1 MYAAG
6 QYCGRRE
13 GRLMSSFLF
22 TPMTRFYAEA
32 LQYMKNAG
40 GKGAG
45 EASGTD
51 TAAGGL
57 ATGQKR
63 RTDGSAFSGSF
74 AGTVQERLARKEQ
87 ETPGAAF
94 VSDGKGQQMADSV
107 PRAGERNEQAVK
119 AMSMDQYRMYIYQK
133 ISSLPTSATQ
143 KWDAVSVNISEEGFA
158 AMKADPAYEKWVL
171 DTLRQDFAF
180 YNPWSAY
187 AGGSYRV
194 HYFGATKE
202 EYRGESFPM
211 GFRNG
216 GKHTDSSRKKKQKS
230 FWEKRAERH
239 KMYMD
244 LATKAWYKRENER
257 EYQQKI
263 ALGRKEVS
271 SALLRQQ
278 AMERATGEKMELGV
292 NPDVLSEAA
301 TELAQNY
308 VFFKIPSALTNPKP
322 KPGK

>member
-1 MYAAG
+1 
-6 QYCGRRE
+6 
-13 GRLMSSFLF
+13 MSGFLF

-32 LQYMKNAG
+32 LAYMEKAG
-40 GKGAG
+40 KKAA
-45 EASGTD
+45 EK
-51 TAAGGL
+51 AAGGQT
-57 ATGQKR
+57 AGQTG
-63 RTDGSAFSGSF
+63 GACSF
-74 AGTVQERLARKEQ
+74 AGAVQEQLARREQ
-87 ETPGAAF
+87 MT
-94 VSDGKGQQMADSV
+94 Q
-107 PRAGERNEQAVK
+107 
-119 AMSMDQYRMYIYQK
+119 AMSIEQYKLYIYQK
-133 ISSLPTSATQ
+133 ISGLPTSATQ

-171 DTLRQDFAF
+171 DTLRRDFAY

-187 AGGSYRV
+187 AGGSYRA

-216 GKHTDSSRKKKQKS
+216 GRHTDSAKKKKQKS

-239 KMYMD
+239 KLYMD

-257 EYQQKI
+257 EYQEKI
-263 ALGRKEVS
+263 DLGRKEVS

-278 AMERATGEKMELGV
+278 ALERATGEKAELGV

-301 TELAQNY
+301 TELAQSY
-308 VFFKIPSALTNPKP
+308 VFFKIPSVLTNPKP
-322 KPGK
+322 KTGK

>member
-1 MYAAG
+1 MG
-6 QYCGRRE
+6 
-13 GRLMSSFLF
+13 SFLF

-32 LQYMKNAG
+32 LQYMKNASDKKTGKATG
-40 GKGAG
+40 GMGNANV
-45 EASGTD
+45 SG
-51 TAAGGL
+51 AAGG
-57 ATGQKR
+57 ANAVGPNA
-63 RTDGSAFSGSF
+63 GAGSF
-74 AGTVQERLARKEQ
+74 AGTVQEQLARQ
-87 ETPGAAF
+87 ETQGACPDPA
-94 VSDGKGQQMADSV
+94 GRGQQAADGV
-107 PRAGERNEQAVK
+107 CGTVGCGGQAGGRDEQAVR
-119 AMSMDQYRMYIYQK
+119 AMSMDQYKFYIYQK
-133 ISSLPTSATQ
+133 ISALPTSATQ

-202 EYRGESFPM
+202 EYRGESFQM

-216 GKHTDSSRKKKQKS
+216 GKHTDSARKKKQKS

-239 KMYMD
+239 KLYMD

-257 EYQQKI
+257 EYQEKI

-292 NPDVLSEAA
+292 NPDVLSQAA

-322 KPGK
+322 KPVK

>member
-1 MYAAG
+1 
-6 QYCGRRE
+6 
-13 GRLMSSFLF
+13 MSGFLF

-32 LQYMKNAG
+32 LAYMKHAG
-40 GKGAG
+40 GKTAG
-45 EASGTD
+45 SAAD
-51 TAAGGL
+51 RPADAAGTNG
-57 ATGQKR
+57 AADTNGM
-63 RTDGSAFSGSF
+63 SGSF
-74 AGTVQERLARKEQ
+74 AGTVLDQLARKGQ
-87 ETPGAAF
+87 EAGNFSGSYAAG
-94 VSDGKGQQMADSV
+94 SIPQ
-107 PRAGERNEQAVK
+107 AGYRDEQAVQ
-119 AMSMDQYRMYIYQK
+119 AMSMDQYKMYIYQK
-133 ISSLPTSATQ
+133 ISALPTSATQ
-143 KWDAVSVNISEEGFA
+143 KWDAVSVQISEEGFA

-194 HYFGATKE
+194 HFFGATRE
-202 EYRGESFPM
+202 EYRGESFQM

-216 GKHTDSSRKKKQKS
+216 GKHTDSAKKKKQKS
-230 FWEKRAERH
+230 FWEKWAERH

-244 LATKAWYKRENER
+244 LATKAYYKRENER

-278 AMERATGEKMELGV
+278 AIERATGEKVELGV

-308 VFFKIPSALTNPKP
+308 VFFKIPSALTNPRP
-322 KPGK
+322 KAGK

>member
-1 MYAAG
+1 
-6 QYCGRRE
+6 
-13 GRLMSSFLF
+13 MSSFLF

-32 LQYMKNAG
+32 LEYMKNVAG
-40 GKGAG
+40 GAVKEDGTSGGFGGSRRTQTGKDAVFGNFAG
-45 EASGTD
+45 IVRDQLVSKQGT
-51 TAAGGL
+51 AGG
-57 ATGQKR
+57 ASQ
-63 RTDGSAFSGSF
+63 
-74 AGTVQERLARKEQ
+74 AG
-87 ETPGAAF
+87 
-94 VSDGKGQQMADSV
+94 D
-107 PRAGERNEQAVK
+107 RNEYAAQT
-119 AMSMDQYRMYIYQK
+119 MSMDQYKMYIYQK

-171 DTLRQDFAF
+171 DTLRRDFAF

-308 VFFKIPSALTNPKP
+308 VFFKIPSALMNQKP

>member
-1 MYAAG
+1 
-6 QYCGRRE
+6 
-13 GRLMSSFLF
+13 MSGFLF

-32 LQYMKNAG
+32 LEYMKNAG
-40 GKGAG
+40 GHGERPAG
-45 EASGTD
+45 TNEITGTNGTSGIP
-51 TAAGGL
+51 GGGQKTQ
-57 ATGQKR
+57 TGQGAV
-63 RTDGSAFSGSF
+63 TGSF
-74 AGTVQERLARKEQ
+74 AGTVQDQLARKEQ
-87 ETPGAAF
+87 SVAVDAYGQKMQAAGS
-94 VSDGKGQQMADSV
+94 VS
-107 PRAGERNEQAVK
+107 RAGDRDEQAVQ
-119 AMSMDQYRMYIYQK
+119 AMSMDQYKMYIYQR
-133 ISSLPTSATQ
+133 ISALPTSATQ
-143 KWDAVSVNISEEGFA
+143 KWDAVSVQISEEGFA

-180 YNPWSAY
+180 YNPWSPY

-194 HYFGATKE
+194 HFFGATKE
-202 EYRGESFPM
+202 EYRGESFQM

-216 GKHTDSSRKKKQKS
+216 GKHSDSAKKKKQKS

-244 LATKAWYKRENER
+244 LSTKAYYKRENER

-271 SALLRQQ
+271 SAILRQQ
-278 AMERATGEKMELGV
+278 AIERATGEKVDLGV

-322 KPGK
+322 KVGK

>member
-1 MYAAG
+1 
-6 QYCGRRE
+6 
-13 GRLMSSFLF
+13 MSGFLF

-32 LQYMKNAG
+32 LQYMKNAA
-40 GKGAG
+40 GKAKNAG
-45 EASGTD
+45 TAGNAASGQAGSAVGMGVPTGSPTD
-51 TAAGGL
+51 SFMGAVQEKLAQAAGG
-57 ATGQKR
+57 ASR
-63 RTDGSAFSGSF
+63 
-74 AGTVQERLARKEQ
+74 V
-87 ETPGAAF
+87 
-94 VSDGKGQQMADSV
+94 
-107 PRAGERNEQAVK
+107 GERNEQAVQ
-119 AMSMDQYRMYIYQK
+119 AMSMDQYKMYIYQK
-133 ISSLPTSATQ
+133 ISGLPTSATQ

-171 DTLRQDFAF
+171 DTLRQDFSF

-202 EYRGESFPM
+202 EYRGESFQM

-216 GKHTDSSRKKKQKS
+216 GKHTDAKKKNQKS

-239 KMYMD
+239 KMYLD

-257 EYQQKI
+257 EYQEKI
-263 ALGRKEVS
+263 DLGRKEVS

-278 AMERATGEKMELGV
+278 ALERATGEEVELGV
-292 NPDVLSEAA
+292 NTDVLSAA
-301 TELAQNY
+301 SAELAQNY

-322 KPGK
+322 KTGKS

>member
-1 MYAAG
+1 
-6 QYCGRRE
+6 
-13 GRLMSSFLF
+13 MSSFLF

-32 LQYMKNAG
+32 LEYMKNVAG
-40 GKGAG
+40 GAVKEDGT
-45 EASGTD
+45 SGGF
-51 TAAGGL
+51 GGS
-57 ATGQKR
+57 R
-63 RTDGSAFSGSF
+63 RTQTGKDAVSGNF
-74 AGTVQERLARKEQ
+74 AGTVRDQLVSKQDTAG
-87 ETPGAAF
+87 GA
-94 VSDGKGQQMADSV
+94 SQ
-107 PRAGERNEQAVK
+107 AGDRNEYAAQT
-119 AMSMDQYRMYIYQK
+119 MSMDQYKMYIYQK

-171 DTLRQDFAF
+171 DTLRRDFAF

-308 VFFKIPSALTNPKP
+308 VFFKIPSALMNPKP

>member
-1 MYAAG
+1 
-6 QYCGRRE
+6 
-13 GRLMSSFLF
+13 MSGFLF

-32 LQYMKNAG
+32 LQYMKNAAADG
-40 GKGAG
+40 AAGAG
-45 EASGTD
+45 N
-51 TAAGGL
+51 AAGTAG
-57 ATGQKR
+57 T
-63 RTDGSAFSGSF
+63 GSF
-74 AGTVQERLARKEQ
+74 AGTVQEKLAQ
-87 ETPGAAF
+87 T
-94 VSDGKGQQMADSV
+94 ADIV
-107 PRAGERNEQAVK
+107 PRAGERGEQAVR
-119 AMSMDQYRMYIYQK
+119 AMSMDQYKMYIYQK
-133 ISSLPTSATQ
+133 ISALPTSATQ

-187 AGGSYRV
+187 AGGSYRM
-194 HYFGATKE
+194 HYFGATKQ
-202 EYRGESFPM
+202 EYRGESFQM

-216 GKHTDSSRKKKQKS
+216 GKHTDSAKKKQKS

-257 EYQQKI
+257 EYQEKI
-263 ALGRKEVS
+263 DLGRKEVS
-271 SALLRQQ
+271 SAILRQQ
-278 AMERATGEKMELGV
+278 AIERATGEKVELGV
-292 NPDVLSEAA
+292 NTDVLSEAA

>member
-1 MYAAG
+1 
-6 QYCGRRE
+6 
-13 GRLMSSFLF
+13 MSGFLF

-40 GKGAG
+40 GKTAGKADGGAVGGMG
-45 EASGTD
+45 ETVDDAG
-51 TAAGGL
+51 AA
-57 ATGQKR
+57 
-63 RTDGSAFSGSF
+63 GSF
-74 AGTVQERLARKEQ
+74 AGAVQEKIAQKEQ
-87 ETPGAAF
+87 GAFPGLAGQTAGG
-94 VSDGKGQQMADSV
+94 VSG
-107 PRAGERNEQAVK
+107 AGDRNERAIQ
-119 AMSMDQYRMYIYQK
+119 AMSMDQYKMYIYQR
-133 ISSLPTSATQ
+133 ISALPTSATQ

-202 EYRGESFPM
+202 EYRGESFQM

-216 GKHTDSSRKKKQKS
+216 GKHTDSSKKKKQKS

-263 ALGRKEVS
+263 ALGRKDVS
-271 SALLRQQ
+271 SAILRQQ
-278 AMERATGEKMELGV
+278 AIERATGEKVELGV

-322 KPGK
+322 KVGK

>member
-1 MYAAG
+1 
-6 QYCGRRE
+6 
-13 GRLMSSFLF
+13 MSGFLF

-32 LQYMKNAG
+32 LAYMKHAG
-40 GKGAG
+40 GKTAG
-45 EASGTD
+45 SAAD
-51 TAAGGL
+51 RPADAAGTNG
-57 ATGQKR
+57 AADTNGM
-63 RTDGSAFSGSF
+63 SGSF
-74 AGTVQERLARKEQ
+74 AGTVLDQLARKEQ
-87 ETPGAAF
+87 EAGNFSGSYAAG
-94 VSDGKGQQMADSV
+94 SIPQ
-107 PRAGERNEQAVK
+107 AGYRDEQAVQ
-119 AMSMDQYRMYIYQK
+119 AMSMDQYKMYIYQK
-133 ISSLPTSATQ
+133 ISALPTSATQ
-143 KWDAVSVNISEEGFA
+143 KWDAVSVQISEEGFA

-180 YNPWSAY
+180 TNPWSAY

-194 HYFGATKE
+194 HFFGATRE
-202 EYRGESFPM
+202 EYRGESFQM

-216 GKHTDSSRKKKQKS
+216 GKHTDSAKKKKQKS

-244 LATKAWYKRENER
+244 LATKAYYKRENER

-278 AMERATGEKMELGV
+278 AIERVTGEKVELGV

-322 KPGK
+322 KAGK

>member
-1 MYAAG
+1 
-6 QYCGRRE
+6 
-13 GRLMSSFLF
+13 MSGFLF

-32 LQYMKNAG
+32 LAYMKHAG
-40 GKGAG
+40 GKTAG
-45 EASGTD
+45 SAAD
-51 TAAGGL
+51 RPADAAGTNG
-57 ATGQKR
+57 AADTNGM
-63 RTDGSAFSGSF
+63 SGSF
-74 AGTVQERLARKEQ
+74 AGTVLDQLARKEQ
-87 ETPGAAF
+87 AAGNF
-94 VSDGKGQQMADSV
+94 SGSYA
-107 PRAGERNEQAVK
+107 AGSIPQAGYRDEQAVQ
-119 AMSMDQYRMYIYQK
+119 AMSMDQYKMYIYQK
-133 ISSLPTSATQ
+133 ISALPTSATQ
-143 KWDAVSVNISEEGFA
+143 KWDAVSVQISEEGFA

-187 AGGSYRV
+187 TGGSYRV
-194 HYFGATKE
+194 HFFGATRE
-202 EYRGESFPM
+202 EYRGESFQM

-216 GKHTDSSRKKKQKS
+216 GKHTDSAKKKKQKS

-244 LATKAWYKRENER
+244 LATKAYYKRENER

-278 AMERATGEKMELGV
+278 AIERATGEKVALGV

-322 KPGK
+322 KAGK

>member
-1 MYAAG
+1 
-6 QYCGRRE
+6 
-13 GRLMSSFLF
+13 MSGFLF

-32 LQYMKNAG
+32 LAYMK
-40 GKGAG
+40 K
-45 EASGTD
+45 ASEK
-51 TAAGGL
+51 AAGGQ
-57 ATGQKR
+57 A
-63 RTDGSAFSGSF
+63 GSAAGTGAPTGSAAGSF
-74 AGTVQERLARKEQ
+74 AGTVQEQLTRKEQ
-87 ETPGAAF
+87 SAAAVPTDTVGNKKQAAGTPC
-94 VSDGKGQQMADSV
+94 V
-107 PRAGERNEQAVK
+107 GERNGQLVQ
-119 AMSMDQYRMYIYQK
+119 AMSMEQYKAYIYQQ
-133 ISSLPTSATQ
+133 ISGLPTSQTQ

-171 DTLRQDFAF
+171 DTLRRDFAF

-202 EYRGESFPM
+202 EYRGESFQM

-216 GKHTDSSRKKKQKS
+216 GKHTDSAKKNKQKS

-239 KMYMD
+239 KLYMD

-257 EYQQKI
+257 EYQEKI

-278 AMERATGEKMELGV
+278 ALERATGEKVELGAD
-292 NPDVLSEAA
+292 PDVLSQAA
-301 TELAQNY
+301 TQLAQNY
-308 VFFKIPSALTNPKP
+308 VFFKIPSALMNPK
-322 KPGK
+322 KTGK

>member
-1 MYAAG
+1 
-6 QYCGRRE
+6 
-13 GRLMSSFLF
+13 
-22 TPMTRFYAEA
+22 
-32 LQYMKNAG
+32 MKHAG
-40 GKGAG
+40 GK
-45 EASGTD
+45 
-51 TAAGGL
+51 TA
-57 ATGQKR
+57 
-63 RTDGSAFSGSF
+63 GSAADRPADVAGTNGAADTNGMSGSF
-74 AGTVQERLARKEQ
+74 AGTVLDQLARKEQ
-87 ETPGAAF
+87 E
-94 VSDGKGQQMADSV
+94 
-107 PRAGERNEQAVK
+107 AGNFSGSYVAGSIPQAGYRDEQAVQ
-119 AMSMDQYRMYIYQK
+119 AMSMDQYKMYIYQK
-133 ISSLPTSATQ
+133 ISALPTNATQ
-143 KWDAVSVNISEEGFA
+143 KWDAVSVQISEEGFA

-194 HYFGATKE
+194 HFFGATRE
-202 EYRGESFPM
+202 EYRGESFQM

-216 GKHTDSSRKKKQKS
+216 GKHTDSAKKKKQKS

-244 LATKAWYKRENER
+244 LATKAYYKRENER

-263 ALGRKEVS
+263 ALGRKDVS

-278 AMERATGEKMELGV
+278 AIERATGEKVELGV

-308 VFFKIPSALTNPKP
+308 VFFKIPSALTNPRP
-322 KPGK
+322 KAGK